1 MKEEQDRLEAKI
13 KLGEATKIYEE
24 RVIDEILRL
33 TELMVKRVYSFTE
46 FADKIR
52 KIIRSQELSELK

>member
-33 TELMVKRVYSFTE
+33 TELMVKRV